1 MKKNRTLTEGIS
13 IIEILVVIAILAVS
27 FVSLLGMISFS
38 LSASGILKQR
48 LEADF
53 LAQDTMEAVRN
64 FRDETVWQSD
74 GLGILTVDTAYY
86 PQKTA
91 GTPIKWILTLGS
103 ENIGIFTRKAVF
115 EKVFRDSNDNIASSG
130 VEDLNTKK
138 AVVIVSWQ
146 EKGRT
151 HSVELITYF
160 TNWRQ

>member
-1 MKKNRTLTEGIS
+1 MKNSTEGIS
-13 IIEILVVIAILAVS
+13 IIEILVVISILAVS
-27 FVSLLGMISFS
+27 FASLLGLISFS

-53 LAQDTMEAVRN
+53 LAQDAMEAIRN
-64 FRDETVWQSD
+64 FREETFWGSD
-74 GLGILTVDTAYY
+74 GLGTLTAGQEYH
-86 PQKTA
+86 PQKIA
-91 GTPIKWILTLGS
+91 GDPIKWTLAQGA

-115 EKVFRDSNDNIASSG
+115 GKVFRDSDDNIASSG
-130 VEDLNTKK
+130 TEDLGAKK
-138 AVVIVSWQ
+138 AVVTVSWQ

>member
-1 MKKNRTLTEGIS
+1 MKKNKTLMEGIS

-27 FVSLLGMISFS
+27 FVSLLGLISFS

-53 LAQDTMEAVRN
+53 LAQDAMEAIRN
-64 FRDETVWQSD
+64 FREETAWASN

-91 GTPIKWILTLGS
+91 GTPIKWTLMQGA
-103 ENIGIFTRKAVF
+103 ENIGIFTRKVVF
-115 EKVFRDSNDNIASSG
+115 EKVFRDGNDNIAVSG
-130 VEDLNTKK
+130 AEDLGAKK
-138 AVVIVSWQ
+138 AIVTVSWQ